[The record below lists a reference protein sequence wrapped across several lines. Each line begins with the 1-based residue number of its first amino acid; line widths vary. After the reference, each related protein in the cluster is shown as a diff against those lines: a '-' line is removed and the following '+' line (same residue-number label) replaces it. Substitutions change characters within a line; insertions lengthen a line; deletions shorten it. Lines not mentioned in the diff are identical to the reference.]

1 MPYGTIIHMRPESL
15 RIQDYGIIGDCRA
28 AALIGRNGSLD
39 WLCWPQFDSP
49 AIFAGVL
56 DSERGG
62 HWRISPV
69 APYRT
74 ERRYVGESNLLETTF
89 HCPDGE
95 AVLTDLMPVAS
106 EEYKRQTLVADHE
119 ILRQIQCLR
128 GEMKFRFDF
137 EPRAN
142 YGLERLQIRQ
152 KGGLGLQMEDSGGV
166 YWLRSSCPLSPNG
179 SGVHAEVYLH
189 AGELAQFSLSH
200 AEESPAVLP
209 CMGEAAEQRIRIA
222 LEWWQRWAGRAQ
234 YDGPYRE
241 AVIRSALILKLLTY
255 APSGA
260 IMAAP
265 TTSLPERIGDGLNW
279 DYRYCWLRDAS
290 LTNRV
295 LLGLGYWDEAEAFLS
310 WMLNATHLTHPRLRI
325 LYTAFGQ
332 NAPVE
337 RELSHLSG
345 YRGSRPVRI
354 GNGARDQLQLDVYGE
369 VIDAAAQFAFHGRS
383 FDRVTQKV
391 LIDLGKYVTENWQRP
406 DEGIWEPR
414 DGRARHTY
422 SRLLCWTA
430 LDRLLKLARQGA
442 IENAPEEL
450 FALHREMVRRDIEE
464 NAWNESLGSYVQSY
478 GRADLDASLLQL
490 TWYGFEAADAPR
502 MAGTYRAID
511 RELRAGPALLY
522 RYKTSPPEGAFG
534 ICSFWDAEYL
544 ALGGGSLD
552 QARCSFERLLS
563 FRNDLGL
570 LAEEIDPETGEAL
583 GNFPQAFT
591 HVGLINAAISIHERK
606 EGKRQLPHREEA
618 AARPA
623 R

>member
-1 MPYGTIIHMRPESL
+1 MSHEPS
-15 RIQDYGIIGDCRA
+15 RIKDYGMIGDCRA

-39 WLCWPQFDSP
+39 WLCWPRFDSP
-49 AIFAGVL
+49 AIFASIL
-56 DSERGG
+56 DCERGG
-62 HWRISPV
+62 HWRIGPDP
-69 APYRT
+69 PYRT
-74 ERRYVGESNLLETTF
+74 HWRYVGESNVLETTF
-89 HCPDGE
+89 RCPDGD
-95 AVLTDLMPVAS
+95 AVLTDLMPVAT
-106 EEYKRQTLVADHE
+106 EEYKRQNLMADHE
-119 ILRQIQCLR
+119 ILRQIRCLR
-128 GEMKFRFDF
+128 GEMRIQFDF
-137 EPRAN
+137 QPRAN
-142 YGLERLQIRQ
+142 YGREEVQIHSR
-152 KGGLGLQMEDSGGV
+152 KGLGLELEDSGGV
-166 YWLRSSCPLSPNG
+166 YWLRSNWPLSPNG
-179 SGVHAEVYLH
+179 CGVHSEVHLH
-189 AGELAQFSLSH
+189 AGEMAQFSLSH

-209 CMGEAAEQRIRIA
+209 CLGAPAEQRIRVA
-222 LEWWQRWAGRAQ
+222 LDWWQHWAAQAQ

-265 TTSLPERIGDGLNW
+265 STSLPERIGDSLNW

-290 LTNRV
+290 LTTRV
-295 LLGLGYWDEAEAFLS
+295 LLSLGYWDEAEAFLS
-310 WMLNATHLTHPRLRI
+310 WMLHATRLSHPKLRI
-325 LYTAFGQ
+325 LYTVFGQ

-345 YRGSRPVRI
+345 YHGSRPVRI

-369 VIDAAAQFAFHGRS
+369 VIDAAAQFAFHGRR

-391 LIDLGKYVTENWQRP
+391 LIDLGRYVTENWKRA
-406 DEGIWEPR
+406 DEGMWEPR
-414 DGRARHTY
+414 DGRAHHTH

-430 LDRLLKLARQGA
+430 MDRLMTLARQGA
-442 IENAPEEL
+442 IEKAPDEL
-450 FALHREMVRRDIEE
+450 FAQHRQRIQRDIEE
-464 NAWNESLGSYVQSY
+464 NAWNESLGSYVETY
-478 GRADLDASLLQL
+478 GGAELDASLLQM

-511 RELRAGPALLY
+511 RELRAAPGLLY

-544 ALGGGSLD
+544 ALGGGSLE
-552 QARCSFERLLS
+552 QARCTFECLLS
-563 FRNDLGL
+563 FRNALGL
-570 LAEEIDPETGEAL
+570 LAEEIDPRTGEAL

-618 AARPA
+618 AGPGR
-623 R
+623 